1 MHQDGKSEDDLKAL
15 EREVGDLLAQ
25 AELLSEELATEVGAD
40 ESRPPSNP
48 KIPSASESAD
58 EIDRRIAD
66 TDAALGDAVKELG
79 AETPQLP
86 PKKATR
92 VSLPPKALKPA
103 TDPALPQSEA
113 APSVPSRTSNALKLP
128 PKPATATSVP
138 ADRLVSA
145 KVEAPVAAP
154 MPPTGIREAFGAA
167 SALASLARTWDR
179 TAQSAAGLL
188 ELIDRPF
195 HRISYSA
202 RMTLGWIA
210 LAMFSAAIAL
220 YLFAVR

>member
-1 MHQDGKSEDDLKAL
+1 MPQDGKSEDDLKAL

-25 AELLSEELATEVGAD
+25 AELLSEELVTEVGAD
-40 ESRPPSNP
+40 ESRPPSSP
-48 KIPSASESAD
+48 RIPAASESAD
-58 EIDRRIAD
+58 EIDQRIAD

-79 AETPQLP
+79 AEAPQLP

-92 VSLPPKALKPA
+92 ASLPPKSLKPA
-103 TDPALPQSEA
+103 ADPAPPRPEA
-113 APSVPSRTSNALKLP
+113 AASAPQRTSNRLKLP
-128 PKPATATSVP
+128 PKPATATSLP

-145 KVEAPVAAP
+145 KVDAPVV
-154 MPPTGIREAFGAA
+154 MSLPPTGTREALGA
-167 SALASLARTWDR
+167 STALARLAHTWDR

-188 ELIDRPF
+188 EVIDRPF